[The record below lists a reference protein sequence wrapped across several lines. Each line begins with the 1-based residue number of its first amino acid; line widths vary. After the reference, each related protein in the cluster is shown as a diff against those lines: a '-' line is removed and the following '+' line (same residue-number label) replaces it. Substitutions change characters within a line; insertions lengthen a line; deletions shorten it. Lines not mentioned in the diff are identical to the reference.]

1 MSKMR
6 TIALGGALVSAV
18 VAGLLARNVMNRKQD
33 LQHDVLQHD
42 VVSTVETVDVLV
54 ASKDLQM
61 GDKLTDAT
69 VWTAWPKANVLPFM
83 INKND
88 KPNAMK
94 DLAGAR
100 VRLPT
105 YKDEPVMNKKILLP
119 GSGGFMSAS
128 LPKGMRGLSVA
139 ISNRSAAGGFILPND
154 RVDVILTVKA
164 ASASTAS
171 AASKIIIH
179 SEVVLSN
186 VRVLAVNQVFKQAG
200 DTDPVT
206 VEKGETA
213 TLELTPQQAEIIAQV
228 ESSGELSLALRSI
241 SENDGKTA
249 EQIIPELEGKFKA
262 KAHDKAELKSGDP
275 LFVRAGN
282 ESYATAQ

>member
-6 TIALGGALVSAV
+6 TIALGGALVCAV
-18 VAGLLARNVMNRKQD
+18 VAGLLARNVMSRKQD

-42 VVSTVETVDVLV
+42 VVSTVETVEVLV

-69 VWTAWPKANVLPFM
+69 VWTAWPKANVLPYM

-94 DLAGAR
+94 DLVGAR

-105 YKDEPVMNKKILLP
+105 YKDEPMMDKKILLA
-119 GSGGFMSAS
+119 GAGGFMSAS
-128 LPKGMRGLSVA
+128 LPKGMRAISVA

-154 RVDVILTVKA
+154 RVDVILTKKA
-164 ASASTAS
+164 AEGKDA
-171 AASKIIIH
+171 KIVVH
-179 SEVVLSN
+179 SEAVLSN

-213 TLELTPQQAEIIAQV
+213 TLELTPQQSEIIAQV

-249 EQIIPELEGKFKA
+249 AQIFPELEGKFKA
-262 KAHDKAELKSGDP
+262 RVNDKAELKSGDP
-275 LFVRAGN
+275 LFVRAGV
-282 ESYATAQ
+282 ESSAAAQ

>member
-6 TIALGGALVSAV
+6 TIALGGALVCAV
-18 VAGLLARNVMNRKQD
+18 VAGLLARNVMSRKQD
-33 LQHDVLQHD
+33 QHDVLQHD
-42 VVSTVETVDVLV
+42 IVSTVETVDVLV

-69 VWTAWPKANVLPFM
+69 VWTAWPKANVLPYM

-105 YKDEPVMNKKILLP
+105 YKDEPVMDKKILLA
-119 GSGGFMSAS
+119 GAGGFMSAS
-128 LPKGMRGLSVA
+128 LPKGMRGISVA

-154 RVDVILTVKA
+154 RVDVILTVK
-164 ASASTAS
+164 STATS
-171 AASKIIIH
+171 ATGAAPKILIH

-213 TLELTPQQAEIIAQV
+213 TLELAPKQAEIIAQV

-249 EQIIPELEGKFKA
+249 EQIFPELEGKFKA
-262 KAHDKAELKSGDP
+262 KANNTAELKSGDP
-275 LFVRAGN
+275 LFVRAGI
-282 ESYATAQ
+282 ESYATPQ

>member
-6 TIALGGALVSAV
+6 TIALGGALVCAV

-42 VVSTVETVDVLV
+42 VVSTVETVEVLV

-61 GDKLTDAT
+61 GDKLIDAT
-69 VWTAWPKANVLPFM
+69 VWTAWPKANVLPYM
-83 INKND
+83 INKTD

-105 YKDEPVMNKKILLP
+105 YKDEPVMDKKILLV
-119 GSGGFMSAS
+119 GAGGFMSAS

-154 RVDVILTVKA
+154 RVDVILTRKA
-164 ASASTAS
+164 AEGKV
-171 AASKIIIH
+171 SKIVVH
-179 SEVVLSN
+179 SETVLSN
-186 VRVLAVNQVFKQAG
+186 VRVLAVNQVFKQVG
-200 DTDPVT
+200 DADPVT

-213 TLELTPQQAEIIAQV
+213 TLEITPQQAEIIAQV

-241 SENDGKTA
+241 AENDGKTA
-249 EQIIPELEGKFKA
+249 AQIFPELEGKYKVKA
-262 KAHDKAELKSGDP
+262 NDKAELKSGDP
-275 LFVRAGN
+275 LFVRAGI